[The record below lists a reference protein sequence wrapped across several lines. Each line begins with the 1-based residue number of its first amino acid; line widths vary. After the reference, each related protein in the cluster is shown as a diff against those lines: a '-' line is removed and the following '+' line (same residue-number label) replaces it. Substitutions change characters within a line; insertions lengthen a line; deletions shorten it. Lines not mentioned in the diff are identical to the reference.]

1 MTGAFRFSSIAS
13 LHVESNVL
21 PLNLHM
27 KSLAVKALLRPYL
40 LPSSPLR
47 SLLVSEDLASSTW
60 KFAILV
66 HPR

>member
-1 MTGAFRFSSIAS
+1 MTGAFRFSPIAS

-21 PLNLHM
+21 PLN
-27 KSLAVKALLRPYL
+27 LRPYL